1 MKKIFLWTLYSAFVG
16 ILIYGAIDRTSSK
29 INDENGEGSANSS
42 SAVEHDGLE
51 SHANE
56 GDGHERITLR
66 GSVTAISNREMVML
80 ATNGRQ
86 VELAR
91 RAWHFAQEQGFTPK
105 IEDEVVVVG
114 FYDDAVFETIQI
126 VDLESGQSAT
136 LRDDDG
142 HSLWSGNGEED

>member
-1 MKKIFLWTLYSAFVG
+1 MKKTILWALYATFAG
-16 ILIYGAIDRTSSK
+16 ILIYGAINRTSST
-29 INDENGEGSANSS
+29 INDENGWENANTSNSADHDSS
-42 SAVEHDGLE
+42 E
-51 SHANE
+51 SRANE

-86 VELAR
+86 VEIAR
-91 RAWHFAQEQGFTPK
+91 RAWHFAQEQGFIPK

-136 LRDDDG
+136 LRDEDG
-142 HSLWSGNGEED
+142 HSLWSGNGEGD